1 MKCNNCGTEFEGL
14 FCPNCGTKA
23 EQEITPTA
31 VNELNVDS
39 QPVTNGNDTNFN
51 SNYVAQ
57 DFSYSTNN
65 GEVNYE
71 TQPFA
76 DYAKEYDGVP
86 VQGTEDVAK
95 KKSKKLPIFACVGSV
110 VVVAAILIAVFFP
123 YVSNFFV
130 KTFSSP
136 ASYYKFVEGKSALAL
151 ASEYSDVLDTYAK
164 NDQKISNEISLEVSD
179 SFKQI
184 ISSTASAE
192 VAEALSEID
201 SVTLVTD
208 TNMKGENSSANAKLK
223 INDDVLLSCDTAYYA
238 DNKMMYVKIPELSDK
253 YLCSEIKGVNYF
265 SFDGMRF
272 TPQEVL
278 RALPESDQLKTLVN
292 DYFNIT
298 VDNIDKMTK
307 SSDTLSVDGVK
318 SNCTLLKIEIG
329 EDDAVNI
336 LKGILEY
343 AKDDN
348 NLKEII
354 KNFDNE
360 LSLDMYDEAEFVE
373 AVEDALDDIGTYSGA
388 SENGAKIIYNVWADG
403 KGEIV
408 GREITDDSNSF
419 SFKILSPIN
428 GNKVAY
434 EVSFEADGQKAA
446 FVGSGTKNGNKL
458 TADMNVEFLGLK
470 IINISIEDFCMD
482 EKESSGCISIKTGN
496 GLMGIL
502 QMSGIDPE
510 YSAMVSGF
518 ELKLTID
525 GNRTES
531 KCDLEL
537 LINGENFVA
546 LKTNTKI
553 SKADKIEPA
562 PEKAYNTNDSAEMY
576 EWTESL
582 DITKLK
588 DKIKKYTFLSSLF
601 GAATNNLYGSYHTT
615 IA

>member
-136 ASYYKFVEGKSALAL
+136 ASYYKYVEGKSALAL
-151 ASEYSDVLDTYAK
+151 ASGYSDALDTYAK

-179 SFKQI
+179 SFKQL
-184 ISSTASAE
+184 ISSTASE
-192 VAEALSEID
+192 EIAEALSEID
-201 SVTLVTD
+201 SVALVMD
-208 TNMKGENSSANAKLK
+208 SNVKDENNSTNAKLK
-223 INDDVLLSCDTAYYA
+223 INDDVLMSYDTAYYA
-238 DNKMMYVKIPELSDK
+238 EDEKLYIKIPELSDK
-253 YLCSEIKGVNYF
+253 YLCYNIADLNKN
-265 SFDGMRF
+265 SFGKRNI
-272 TPQEVL
+272 TPQELVK
-278 RALPESDQLKTLVN
+278 ALPDSNELRTLVK
-292 DYFNIT
+292 DYFDIA
-298 VDNIDKMTK
+298 VDNVDEITK
-307 SSDTLSVDGVK
+307 SGDTLEVDGVK
-318 SNCTLLKIEIG
+318 SNCTLLEMKISE
-329 EDDAVNI
+329 EDAVNI
-336 LKGILEY
+336 FKGVLEY

-348 NLKEII
+348 NLKQII
-354 KNFDNE
+354 ENFDNE

-373 AVEDALDDIGTYSGA
+373 AIENTLNNIDTNSID
-388 SENGAKIIYNVWADG
+388 SENSRTIFYNVWADA

-419 SFKILSPIN
+419 SFKILSPKN

-434 EVSFEADGQKAA
+434 EISFEAEGQKIAV
-446 FVGSGTKNGNKL
+446 VGSGTENGNKL

-470 IINISIEDFCMD
+470 LINISIEDFCMD
-482 EKESSGCISIKTGN
+482 NKEASGCVTIKTGSD
-496 GLMGIL
+496 LTGIL
-502 QMSGIDPE
+502 QMSGITPE
-510 YSAMVSGF
+510 YVALVNGL
-518 ELKLTID
+518 ELKLTLD
-525 GNRTES
+525 GNS
-531 KCDLEL
+531 KEAKCNLEL
-537 LINGENFVA
+537 LSDGKDFVA
-546 LKTNTKI
+546 LKTDTKI
-553 SKADKIEPA
+553 SKADKIESA
-562 PEKAYNTNDSAEMY
+562 PTQAYNANDSAEMY
-576 EWTESL
+576 KWAQSF
-582 DITKLK
+582 DIN
-588 DKIKKYTFLSSLF
+588 KIQDIIGKYTFLGSLF
-601 GAATNNLYGSYHTT
+601 GTINNNIYGSYDTT
-615 IA
+615 V